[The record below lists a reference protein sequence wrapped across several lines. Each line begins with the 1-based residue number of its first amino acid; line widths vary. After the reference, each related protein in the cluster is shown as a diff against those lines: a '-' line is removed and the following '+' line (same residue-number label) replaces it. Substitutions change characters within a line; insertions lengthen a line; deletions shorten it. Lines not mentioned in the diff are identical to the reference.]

1 MTPHSISS
9 AVLLT
14 AAIVFAGQ
22 DGADV
27 SDARTARRL
36 LVSSLGHLSDL
47 FPCPIQPIKST
58 LMVTAGFR
66 G

>member
-1 MTPHSISS
+1 MTLHSISS

-22 DGADV
+22 DGTDV
-27 SDARTARRL
+27 SDAQTASRL
-36 LVSSLGHLSDL
+36 LVSSLRHLSDL
-47 FPCPIQPIKST
+47 FPCPIHPIEST